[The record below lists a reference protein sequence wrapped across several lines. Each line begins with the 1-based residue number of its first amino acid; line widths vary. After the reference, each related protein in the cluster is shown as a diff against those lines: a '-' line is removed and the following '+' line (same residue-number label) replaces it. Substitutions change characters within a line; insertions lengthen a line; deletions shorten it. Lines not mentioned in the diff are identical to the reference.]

1 VNSRKIR
8 EKFGDD
14 YIANEHTF
22 TMGIDY
28 RFTTHIAERFRG
40 LKVLET
46 CTGAGFTTISL
57 ARVAAHVI
65 TVEIKPV
72 YQSQARKNVEKA
84 GLLNRVT
91 FLTGDILN
99 EGLLDE
105 LPLVDA
111 AFIDPE
117 WDATGP
123 DRVHRFVHSNTRPPA
138 DALLERILR
147 VTENVA
153 IVLPPSIDI
162 RELEK
167 LPLNE
172 CQKLYMGKSHELYCL
187 YFGNLITA
195 LGDTKFRVQVG

>member
-1 VNSRKIR
+1 MNSQAIR

-14 YIANEHTF
+14 YIANERTF
-22 TMGIDY
+22 IMGINH
-28 RFTTHIAERFRG
+28 RFTVHIAERFRD

-65 TVEIKPV
+65 TVEINPA

-84 GLLNRVT
+84 GLINRVT
-91 FLTGDILN
+91 FLTGDILD

-111 AFIDPE
+111 AFLDTD
-117 WDATGP
+117 WAVTGP
-123 DRVHRFVHSNTRPPA
+123 DHVYRFIRSNTQPPA

-147 VTENVA
+147 ITMNVA
-153 IVLPPSIDI
+153 IVLPPFLDI

-172 CQKLYMGKSHELYCL
+172 RQKFYIGKNHELYCL
-187 YFGNLITA
+187 YFGNLVAA
-195 LGDTKFRVQVG
+195 LGDTEFRVQAK

>member
-1 VNSRKIR
+1 MNSQAIR

-14 YIANEHTF
+14 YIANERTF
-22 TMGIDY
+22 IMGINH
-28 RFTTHIAERFRG
+28 RFTVHIAERFRD

-65 TVEIKPV
+65 TVEINPA

-84 GLLNRVT
+84 GLINRVT
-91 FLTGDILN
+91 FLTGDILD

-111 AFIDPE
+111 AFLDTD
-117 WDATGP
+117 WAVTGP
-123 DRVHRFVHSNTRPPA
+123 DHVYRFIRSNTQPPA

-147 VTENVA
+147 ITMNVA
-153 IVLPPSIDI
+153 IVLPPFLDI

-172 CQKLYMGKSHELYCL
+172 RQKFYIGKNHELYCL
-187 YFGNLITA
+187 YFGNLIAA
-195 LGDTKFRVQVG
+195 LGDTEFRVQAK